1 MAMSPMSNLASKD
14 RVIKLE
20 VIDDKL
26 PKTSTGMVDASLF
39 TGDNN
44 LHARIDP
51 QNMMWTLHY
60 EKGAVPGALK
70 EQKWTSFSKLYKDLE
85 LYFKN
90 RNIKITEVVQSR

>member
-1 MAMSPMSNLASKD
+1 MSNMSNLSSPD

-26 PKTSTGMVDASLF
+26 PKSSTGMVDTGLF

-51 QNMMWTLHY
+51 QTMMWTVHY
-60 EKGAVPGALK
+60 EKGAVPGSLK
-70 EQKWTSFSKLYKDLE
+70 EQKWTSFARLYKDLE
-85 LYFKN
+85 LYFKA